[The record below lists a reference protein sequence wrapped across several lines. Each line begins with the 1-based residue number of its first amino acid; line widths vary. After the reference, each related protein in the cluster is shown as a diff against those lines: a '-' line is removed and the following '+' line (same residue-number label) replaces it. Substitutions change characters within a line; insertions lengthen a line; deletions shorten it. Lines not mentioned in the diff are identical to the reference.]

1 MREKEYGIWNSFTW
15 RDVHDQ
21 VRTQALGLAALGV
34 GRGDVVAI
42 IGRNRPNWVWCEC
55 AAHAVGA
62 VSLGLYEDIL
72 GTEAAQLLNAAE
84 ADPDV
89 IAAYLGVFHD

>member
-1 MREKEYGIWNSFTW
+1 M
-15 RDVHDQ
+15 
-21 VRTQALGLAALGV
+21 
-34 GRGDVVAI
+34 VAI
-42 IGRNRPNWVWCEC
+42 IGRNRPNWVWCEW

-89 IAAYLGVFHD
+89 IAAYLGVSQD